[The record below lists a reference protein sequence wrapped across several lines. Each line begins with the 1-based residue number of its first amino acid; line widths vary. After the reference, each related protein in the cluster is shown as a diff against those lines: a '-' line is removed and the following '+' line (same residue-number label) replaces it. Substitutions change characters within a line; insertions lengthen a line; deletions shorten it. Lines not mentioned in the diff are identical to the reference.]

1 MRAAVVGLVC
11 LMGVGLWAQQQA
23 PVFRTGVQYVS
34 VDVVVTDADDRPV
47 RDLTKDD
54 FELFDRSRAQE
65 ISDFRFVDIPLSGTS
80 ISDIRSA
87 PPASDVVGHAPL
99 VTNSR
104 LWVVIIDTLHTLESE
119 IVPMKQVMHS
129 FVQSIAPSD
138 EVAII
143 YPNRSDLGTNFTT
156 DRARML
162 AAIEDVRAASGFA
175 VDAFGF
181 PASSGDRRSGRR
193 ASIELAFSL
202 KQSANALASAPH
214 ARRAIV
220 LMGAGS
226 PANMS
231 GDAGT
236 QWDVFDEF
244 KDAYQTARE
253 ANVPIYTIDPRGVVV
268 LADALR
274 RPTGSGSSTGNAI
287 SFGLGY
293 QKDNLHVAAINTGGR
308 AFVDRSNVT
317 GAMEQLVEENG
328 SFYLLGFYPNT
339 TPLVDRFNEIEVR
352 VKRPGLKVRARAGY
366 HASNRAIEGEAG
378 VTDRLQSSMRSAIDV
393 RGLGLRAAVAPLLP
407 TSKTM
412 RTAVTVH
419 VTYPMLLS
427 PDDPFDVLRLHVM
440 AVDGDGRTKAEVERE
455 YTVRPPRAERE
466 TVAVVINDVIDLPP
480 QELTMRIGVASQ
492 ALARAGTLQ
501 LPVHAPKPGENDVQ
515 LGAIVL
521 GTPGSPSPPSL
532 GDDFV
537 RAVVPFQPT
546 TRRTFNA
553 AQTLRVFA
561 PVFWKGR
568 EEEARVTLTLQGNGV
583 TLQREERL
591 RAGQP
596 VDGRRVTSLDTLIGL
611 EKLNGPFTLTLTAHV
626 NGRGQATRDVRFA
639 VQGRPPA
646 GTPRLVQ

>member
-1 MRAAVVGLVC
+1 MRAAVVGVVC
-11 LMGVGLWAQQQA
+11 LMGAGLWAQQQT

-65 ISDFRFVDIPLSGTS
+65 ITDFRFVDIPLSGTS
-80 ISDIRSA
+80 IDDIRSA
-87 PPASDVVGHAPL
+87 PPVSDVVGHAPL

-104 LWVVIIDTLHTLESE
+104 LWVVIIDTLHTLEWE
-119 IVPMKQVMHS
+119 IVPMKRVMHS
-129 FVQSIAPSD
+129 FVRSIAPTD

-162 AAIEDVRAASGFA
+162 AAIDDVRAASGFA
-175 VDAFGF
+175 VDAHGR
-181 PASSGDRRSGRR
+181 PAVGAVGPTEGKR
-193 ASIELAFSL
+193 AARGLTFTL
-202 KQSANALASAPH
+202 KQSLLALASAPH
-214 ARRAIV
+214 SRRAVV

-226 PANMS
+226 PVNMS
-231 GDAGT
+231 GDDGT
-236 QWDVFDEF
+236 LWDTFDEF
-244 KDAYQTARE
+244 KDVYRVARE
-253 ANVPIYTIDPRGVVV
+253 SNVPIYTIDPRGVVV
-268 LADALR
+268 TSDALYNTR
-274 RPTGSGSSTGNAI
+274 GGSSTN
-287 SFGLGY
+287 FGLRY
-293 QKDNLHVAAINTGGR
+293 QKENLHVAAINTGGR
-308 AFVDRSNVT
+308 AFVDQSNIT
-317 GAMEQLVEENG
+317 AAMEQLVEENG
-328 SFYLLGFYPNT
+328 SFYLLGFYPDT
-339 TPLVDRFNEIEVR
+339 KPLADRFNEIDVK

-378 VTDRLQSSMRSAIDV
+378 VTERLQSSMRSAIDV

-427 PDDPFDVLRLHVM
+427 PDVPFDVLRLHVM

-466 TVAVVINDVIDLPP
+466 TVAVIINDVIDLPP

-561 PVFWKGR
+561 PVFWKSR

-611 EKLNGPFTLTLTAHV
+611 EKLNGPFTLTLTASV
-626 NGRGQATRDVRFA
+626 NGRGQATREVRFA